1 MKAYVLLHL
10 GQLLVQPASVRA
22 AGDRRGAHG
31 LGRGA
36 ALTSGLVD
44 QLLCGVQDLQHLRGD
59 AAERGCRVF
68 LLQKNTSVQKKNHT
82 NKVQQTVIRLLNKKN
97 KTLQNVVFVPR

>member
-68 LLQKNTSVQKKNHT
+68 LLQKNTGVQKKNT
-82 NKVQQTVIRLLNKKN
+82 QTKFSKLLYAY
-97 KTLQNVVFVPR
+97 